1 MHCAYSVLGNSSD
14 AYLLHAHSIIH
25 IFSRCPLHAH
35 QKHVSPGAFCI
46 LISQHTLKRPSPPP
60 LPRNHTRSVHWPCCY
75 QYRGH
80 TCAVQTLFPQ
90 KILFL
95 PIFAPPVADW
105 LIGSPPN
112 MCSLSLSLSLSL
124 SPYKC
129 TFQRKK
135 GTGQSGSWLTDW
147 TIHFKSRRFHSSHV
161 HRPGQWPL

>member
-46 LISQHTLKRPSPPP
+46 LISQHTLKRPSPSSSQTYQECSVAVL
-60 LPRNHTRSVHWPCCY
+60 LPVSRTHLCRSNPFSSKNPFSANLRNLRTTCC
-75 QYRGH
+75 R
-80 TCAVQTLFPQ
+80 L
-90 KILFL
+90 I
-95 PIFAPPVADW
+95 DW
-105 LIGSPPN
+105 IASKYV
-112 MCSLSLSLSLSL
+112 LSLSL
-124 SPYKC
+124 SPYNKC

-135 GTGQSGSWLTDW
+135 GRGQSGSWLTDL